1 MKSEL
6 MVVSLELITARMRAH
21 VRGVVDR
28 VIAFGAGG
36 PGFDP
41 NFIQMW

>member
-21 VRGVVDR
+21 ARGVVDG
-28 VIAFGAGG
+28 VVACGARE